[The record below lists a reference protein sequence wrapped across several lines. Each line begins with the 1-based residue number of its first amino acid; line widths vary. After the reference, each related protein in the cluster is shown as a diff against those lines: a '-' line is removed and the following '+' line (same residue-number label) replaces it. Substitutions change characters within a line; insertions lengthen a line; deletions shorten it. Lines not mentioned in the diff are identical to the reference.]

1 MIVLKRLN
9 FFKETYMSHEKEKCV
24 KKCESE
30 LSCKATAAVNGQV
43 VDDLKKEDASLEE
56 LIDASS
62 NDSDGE

>member
-1 MIVLKRLN
+1 
-9 FFKETYMSHEKEKCV
+9 MSCEKEKYI
-24 KKCESE
+24 KKCDSE
-30 LSCKATAAVNGQV
+30 LNCKATAAVNEQV

>member
-1 MIVLKRLN
+1 
-9 FFKETYMSHEKEKCV
+9 MSCEKEKYV
-24 KKCESE
+24 KKCDSE
-30 LSCKATAAVNGQV
+30 LNCKATAAVNEQV